1 MSKKN
6 RFLNILQLSLL
17 ALLLWPG
24 MQDLSA
30 QNLSTSPYS
39 RFGLG
44 DLVNKSTGRS
54 QAMGGLSCGLRSTT
68 NLNLLNPASLGG
80 IDTLSFVF
88 EVAGFDKVT
97 HFATTDLQKTV
108 NNMGF
113 SYLALGFP
121 VTKWWKA
128 SLGILPLSNVGYS
141 MTASESNPV
150 MGTINYN
157 FQGSGGISQFF
168 ISSAV
173 SPFPFLSLGATFS
186 YLFGP
191 ISHSRSLIIPA
202 DSLYFSTK
210 SVQTAVIG
218 DVNMSY
224 GAQINIPF
232 KNDFFLTLGGTFQG
246 TTNLHALSRTT
257 LISYGTAMTDTLL
270 YSENPDNSVIM
281 PMGWASG
288 FTIGKKNKFT
298 AGFDYR
304 TQNWS
309 ESEFLGIK
317 DSMANSHDYIVGLE
331 FIPNINSLTR
341 YSQRVRYRAG
351 FRYSESYLQ
360 LKGSQLTELGI
371 TFGAGFPMLDRTRRP
386 WRTQSTLNVI
396 FELGKRGTVK
406 NDLIRE
412 TFGSLTLQLSL
423 HDYWFM
429 KPKYD

>member
-1 MSKKN
+1 MSMKK
-6 RFLNILQLSLL
+6 RFANILAPALIALMLL
-17 ALLLWPG
+17 PG
-24 MQDLSA
+24 LNNLPA

-39 RFGLG
+39 RFGIG
-44 DLVNKSTGRS
+44 DMVNRSTGRS
-54 QAMGGLSCGLRSTT
+54 QAMGGLSCGLRSGT
-68 NLNLLNPASLGG
+68 NLNLLNPASLSG
-80 IDTLSFVF
+80 IDSMNFVF
-88 EVAGFDKVT
+88 EMAGFEKVT

-128 SLGILPLSNVGYS
+128 SLGVLPVSNVGYS
-141 MTASESNPV
+141 MTASETNDV
-150 MGTINYN
+150 MGTVNYN

-168 ISSAV
+168 MSSAIT
-173 SPFPFLSLGATFS
+173 PIPYLSLGITAS

-191 ISHSRSLIIPA
+191 ISHSRSLVIPA

-210 SVQTAVIG
+210 SVQTAIVG
-218 DVNMSY
+218 DLNLSY
-224 GAQINIPF
+224 GAQVNIPL
-232 KNDFFLTLGGTFQG
+232 KKDFFLTLGGTFQG
-246 TTNLHALSRTT
+246 TSNLNAESRTT
-257 LISYGTAMTDTLL
+257 LISYGTGLTDTLL
-270 YSENPDNSVIM
+270 YTENPKNSVIL

-309 ESEFLGIK
+309 ESEFLGTK
-317 DSMANSHDYIVGLE
+317 DSMANSHDYIVGVE
-331 FIPNINSLTR
+331 FIPNAYSLTR
-341 YSQRVRYRAG
+341 YLSRVKYRAG

-360 LKGSQLTELGI
+360 LRGSQLTDVGI
-371 TFGAGFPMLDRTRRP
+371 TFGAGFPILDRTRRN
-386 WRTQSTLNVI
+386 TQSSLNVI

-423 HDYWFM
+423 HDYWFI
-429 KPKYD
+429 KQKYD